1 MAAKILDGKIV
12 RDKIAE
18 DLKSKIS
25 LRARDPSP
33 NQRFSET
40 GGLSRRPKLV
50 IIQVGD
56 LPESNTYIRQKV
68 LFGQK
73 IGAIIDHQKLPS
85 DVSQEKLIR
94 ELLTINREPSIHGI
108 IIQQPLPQSLDKN
121 KVINTIDPTK
131 DVDGQTAA
139 NIKFLFEGKT
149 QPGDTPGVLLAASEL
164 TPGVISNGYIP
175 ATTRGIFTLLDYY
188 KILVEGKHIV
198 VVGRSTLVGK
208 PTALLALNKNAT
220 VTICHSK
227 TQDLPAITKTADIL
241 IVAAGQPKLIT
252 KDHVGKNQ
260 VVIDVGINVI
270 KSHSNLRGY
279 DTPTSQVDKIQ
290 PESEPT
296 DRKLVGDVDFDSVSK
311 VVAAISPVPGGIGP
325 MTVASLFQNLLQ
337 AYIHQNA

>member
-1 MAAKILDGKIV
+1 MKREELIGSQVTIMESAQEGMK
-12 RDKIAE
+12 
-18 DLKSKIS
+18 
-25 LRARDPSP
+25 
-33 NQRFSET
+33 
-40 GGLSRRPKLV
+40 GLSGRVVDETATFFV
-50 IIQVGD
+50 IDFANGRKRVRK
-56 LPESNTYIRQKV
+56 T
-68 LFGQK
+68 
-73 IGAIIDHQKLPS
+73 GA
-85 DVSQEKLIR
+85 
-94 ELLTINREPSIHGI
+94 
-108 IIQQPLPQSLDKN
+108 
-121 KVINTIDPTK
+121 
-131 DVDGQTAA
+131 
-139 NIKFLFEGKT
+139 KFLFEGKT